1 MMVICRFTDTEAT
14 DPCRAA
20 HECNDRNAMPQDN
33 TPPVPTRPDDTMIA
47 GRDAGLVAR
56 LGAEAFGSFFLV
68 LVGLG
73 IALYTNLSGAGA
85 LGTSFGFGLAL
96 VGGTIVLG
104 HVSGGHF
111 NPAVTIGAAVAGR
124 IAWRDVVPYWVAQI
138 VGAVLAGGVLF
149 LTIPSKLPALVQQ
162 GVPGASTKTF
172 FAQTA
177 NGYAVHSPLSA
188 LSQAQAQFGLVPALL
203 VEAVATAVLVGVVL
217 AATSQRVAR
226 TVAPFAIGLTYAV
239 LLLLAAPITGGG
251 LNPARSTAAA
261 IFSGGGA
268 VGQLW
273 LFWVAPLLGAVLAA
287 VVYRAALWSVSR
299 TTGPARPAPSRPRT
313 RTNTPW
319 GARPP
324 EPSRRL
330 PGPPQP

>member
-1 MMVICRFTDTEAT
+1 MIVPDTEAT
-14 DPCRAA
+14 DPGRAA
-20 HECNDRNAMPQDN
+20 HECNERNAMSQGN
-33 TPPVPTRPDDTMIA
+33 TPPVPTRPDDT
-47 GRDAGLVAR
+47 GLVAR

-85 LGTSFGFGLAL
+85 LGTSLGFGLAL
-96 VGGTIVLG
+96 VGGTIALG

-138 VGAVLAGGVLF
+138 LGAVLAGAVLF

-177 NGYAVHSPLSA
+177 NGYAAHSPLSA

-203 VEAVATAVLVGVVL
+203 VEALATAVLVGVVL

-287 VVYRAALWSVSR
+287 VVYRYRAFAAERVQDDLPSEVGGTR
-299 TTGPARPAPSRPRT
+299 PVRRLRAHHGVPLARPD
-313 RTNTPW
+313 
-319 GARPP
+319 
-324 EPSRRL
+324 L
-330 PGPPQP
+330 